1 MTARTLQKA
10 MPGLSAAK
18 AQLYAPLLSK
28 AMREGKITTA
38 PRAAAFLAQLGHE
51 SISLTHMQEIGGGFK
66 YEGRTDLGNVFK
78 GDGHR
83 YMGRGWIQLTGRA
96 NYRSYGKALGLPLEA
111 KPHLAERPDV
121 AARVAVAYWNS
132 RGLSKLA
139 DKGQF
144 DAITKG
150 INGGLNGAEDRRVRW
165 RSIKRLGSDIL
176 PARPDPLRHLTERE
190 RTWVDRYF
198 WHLSEADKAQAAGDK
213 AAVQKNRN
221 WARWY
226 KETQI
231 RPRRLLLWTA
241 GRKQGWKE
249 KRRGARHLI
258 LFRLL
263 KGWSLKQ
270 LQAMKI

>member
-1 MTARTLQKA
+1 MTARTLQQA

-18 AQLYAPLLSK
+18 ARLYAPVLNE
-28 AMREGKITTA
+28 AMRAGGITTA

-66 YEGRTDLGNVFK
+66 YEGRRDLGNVFR

-96 NYRSYGKALGLPLEA
+96 NYRTYGKALGLPLEK

-139 DKGQF
+139 DNGRF
-144 DAITKG
+144 DAITQG
-150 INGGLNGAEDRRVRW
+150 INGGQNGAADRRARW
-165 RSIKRLGSDIL
+165 RAIKRLGTAIL
-176 PARPDPLRHLTERE
+176 PTRPDPLRHLTPRE
-190 RTWVDRYF
+190 RKWVNRYF
-198 WHLSEADKAQAAGDK
+198 WHLDEAAKAEAAGDK
-213 AAVQKNRN
+213 ERAGKNRR
-221 WARWY
+221 WARWQ
-226 KETQI
+226 KDTKI
-231 RPRRLLLWTA
+231 RPRRLLLWRA
-241 GRKQGWKE
+241 GRKHGWKE

-263 KGWSLKQ
+263 KGWSLKR
-270 LQAMKI
+270 LRAMKI